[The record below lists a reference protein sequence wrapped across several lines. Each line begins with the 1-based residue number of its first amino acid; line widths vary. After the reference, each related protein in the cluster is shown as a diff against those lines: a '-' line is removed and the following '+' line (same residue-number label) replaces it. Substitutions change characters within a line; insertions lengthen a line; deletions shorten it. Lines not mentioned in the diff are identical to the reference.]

1 MARSGYDFVIVGGGA
16 AGCVLAARLS
26 ADPSVNV
33 LLLEAGGRDYWWD
46 LQVRLPI
53 ALGRT
58 IGKRGYD
65 WNYVSEPEAGLQSR
79 KLIHPRGKLLGGS
92 SSINGMIYQRGN
104 AADFDVWGSK
114 PGLEAWDWAHCQPYF
129 GRLEDCVDEPEGTG
143 RGRGGPQTLERGP
156 ADGALFDAFFEA
168 AKQAGHAVLDDI
180 NDAVQ
185 EGFSPADQTVRR
197 GLRCSSSRAY
207 LHPARGRRN
216 LEVRTH
222 AHVSRVVF
230 EGTRAVGVAYR
241 RRGSGEQ
248 VVRAREV
255 ILSGGAIGSPQALQL
270 SGVGDPAHLGRL
282 GVPMV
287 HELPGVGE
295 NLKDHL
301 AVHLHY
307 ASARPVLTSPLRSKA
322 AWPGIILGAYLF
334 GKGAG
339 TRNPLRAVGFAGTRP
354 DVGSPDILFG
364 LIPLVIESAEGPV
377 RIKEHG
383 YQVYVGVMH
392 SAATGSV
399 RITSRDPRR
408 DPAIQLNFMSDPE
421 DRKRWLDAVHVG
433 RTLMSQPAF
442 GGFGSRETEPGAA
455 VVSDEDVMNWV
466 ERTSRPGLHLACSAR
481 MGVDDR
487 AVVDPATLRVHGLD
501 GIRVIDASIFPEL
514 TNGNTYAPVMM
525 LAEKAADIVLGN
537 TPLAP
542 LPAARVVEPA
552 APVAEQRPVAAAA
565 PVHRA

>member
-1 MARSGYDFVIVGGGA
+1 MARGYDFVIVGGGA

-26 ADPSVNV
+26 ADPGVTV
-33 LLLEAGGRDYWWD
+33 LVLEAGGRDYWWD

-65 WNYVSEPEAGLQSR
+65 WNYESQPEAGLQSR

-92 SSINGMIYQRGN
+92 SSINGMVYQRGN
-104 AADFDVWGSK
+104 HADFDVWGSK
-114 PGLEAWDWAHCQPYF
+114 PGCESWDWAHCEPYF
-129 GRLEDCVDEPEGTG
+129 GRLENCVDEPEGTG
-143 RGRGGPQTLERGP
+143 RGRGGPQSLERGP
-156 ADGALFDAFFEA
+156 ADSPLFDAFFTA
-168 AKQAGHAVLDDI
+168 ARQAGHAVVDDI

-185 EGFSPADQTVRR
+185 EGFSPADQTVAR
-197 GLRCSSSRAY
+197 GLRASSSRAY

-222 AHVSRVVF
+222 AHATRVLF

-241 RRGSGEQ
+241 QRRGGEHT
-248 VVRAREV
+248 VRAREV
-255 ILSGGAIGSPQALQL
+255 ILAGGAIGSPQLLQL
-270 SGVGDPAHLGRL
+270 SGVGDPSHLHPM

-287 HELPGVGE
+287 ADLPGVGE

-307 ASARPVLTSPLRSKA
+307 ASSRPVLTSPLRSKA
-322 AWPGIILGAYLF
+322 AWPGIILGAYLL

-339 TRNPLRAVGFAGTRP
+339 TRNPLRAVGFAHTGSEA
-354 DVGSPDILFG
+354 VSPDILFG
-364 LIPLVIESAEGPV
+364 LIPLVIESADGPV

-392 SAATGSV
+392 SPATGTV
-399 RITSRDPRR
+399 RITSRDARR
-408 DPAIQLNFMSDPE
+408 DPAIHLNFMGDPSD
-421 DRKRWLDAVHVG
+421 RQRWLDAVKVG
-433 RTLMSQPAF
+433 RNLMNQPAF
-442 GGFGSRETEPGAA
+442 AEFGSRETEPGPATA
-455 VVSDEDVMNWV
+455 TDEQVLDWV
-466 ERTSRPGLHLACSAR
+466 ERTARPGLHLACSAR

-487 AVVDPATLRVHGLD
+487 AVVDPSSLRVHGLD

-514 TNGNTYAPVMM
+514 TNGNTYAPVVM

-542 LPAARVVEPA
+542 LPAPA
-552 APVAEQRPVAAAA
+552 APVAEQRVTAD
-565 PVHRA
+565 RAV